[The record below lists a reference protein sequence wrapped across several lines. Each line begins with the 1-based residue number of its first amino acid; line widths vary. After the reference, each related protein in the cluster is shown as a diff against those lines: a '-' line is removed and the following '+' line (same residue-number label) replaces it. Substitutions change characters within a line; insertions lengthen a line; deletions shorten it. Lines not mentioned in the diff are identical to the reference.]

1 MMQITVFR
9 GSGRPL
15 KSLSKD
21 ITDAVKMAQPK
32 SLSAMG
38 KMVTRQL
45 KMEAPLWRG
54 TLARSI
60 HTRTLSENEL
70 GIFMAIYGPM
80 LQTGHRITP
89 GSVMNSVFAQ
99 WIFEKARGSPRFFA
113 RALIKKGHIDTDP
126 WITRALL
133 RVQGKLA
140 QEAIIPIRKEL
151 NKRGFK

>member
-15 KSLSKD
+15 ASLSKD
-21 ITDAVKMAQPK
+21 ITESVKMAQPK
-32 SLSAMG
+32 SLSAVGRMI
-38 KMVTRQL
+38 TRQL

-70 GIFMAIYGPM
+70 GIFMAIYGPYFEY
-80 LQTGHRITP
+80 GHRITP
-89 GSVMNSVFAQ
+89 ASVYTPTFWRWITEKSNRPKAFAV
-99 WIFEKARGSPRFFA
+99 G
-113 RALIKKGHIDTDP
+113 LMLKGFTNPNP